1 MTTWASFWS
10 RSEQDL
16 HLNYLL
22 VKKPKRNKP
31 PLVFY
36 FIDQSSLLDFSG
48 HLGLLQWLYEG
59 HVTNGLYSC
68 YPIPPHFVNFL
79 EKFSIGD
86 NLIQHQHNERTLYVF
101 FFPSLVFFAITDWHL
116 AIKWLNFIR
125 EKWNLLLG
133 HLLSPCCF
141 YIKLVGGK
149 ENGEVLAPPSWASW
163 VDEIFSGQF
172 GGYFASWMWAEKNG
186 GTEREGWGTGR
197 GAALSAQGSFTT
209 HLVGKI
215 WACTLGQELGLVVP
229 FFSHFSETELSKS
242 VLTSLC
248 SPWGWRAGLTSF
260 SQPRGGGTQRWHWP
274 SLYKFSWPRILCFP
288 LQNSFSFTSQY
299 DPFGNLLLR

>member
-101 FFPSLVFFAITDWHL
+101 FFPSSVFFAITDWHL

-125 EKWNLLLG
+125 EEWNLLLG
-133 HLLSPCCF
+133 HLLSPWCF

-172 GGYFASWMWAEKNG
+172 GGYFASWMWKMVAQRERAEG
-186 GTEREGWGTGR
+186 LAGELLWVLR
-197 GAALSAQGSFTT
+197 GPLPPTWWVRSEHAHWVRNWVWWFPSSHTSVRLSWASRCL
-209 HLVGKI
+209 HLCARPEDG
-215 WACTLGQELGLVVP
+215 ELV
-229 FFSHFSETELSKS
+229 
-242 VLTSLC
+242 
-248 SPWGWRAGLTSF
+248 
-260 SQPRGGGTQRWHWP
+260 
-274 SLYKFSWPRILCFP
+274 
-288 LQNSFSFTSQY
+288 
-299 DPFGNLLLR
+299 